1 MVLEIAQY
9 TVQPAQAEAF
19 RTAMLTGGMPIIR
32 RAEGCRSVTLRQQ
45 IENPQV
51 FILTIEWET
60 LEHHTVTFRG
70 GPTFAEYRSTIAG
83 LYEGAIAVAH
93 YQQIAE

>member
-32 RAEGCRSVTLRQQ
+32 RAEGCLHSDHRVGDAGASYRDVSRRPKLRRVPQQ
-45 IENPQV
+45 NRRPV
-51 FILTIEWET
+51 
-60 LEHHTVTFRG
+60 
-70 GPTFAEYRSTIAG
+70 
-83 LYEGAIAVAH
+83 
-93 YQQIAE
+93 